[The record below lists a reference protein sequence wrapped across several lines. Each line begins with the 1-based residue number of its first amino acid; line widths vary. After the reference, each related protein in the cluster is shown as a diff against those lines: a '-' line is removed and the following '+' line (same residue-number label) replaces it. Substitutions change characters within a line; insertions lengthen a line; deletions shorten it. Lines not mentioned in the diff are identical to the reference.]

1 MLKKSISPPA
11 PGGFRELT
19 VDLDV
24 ATGIAWCRFRYT
36 GRPCFRPEILAELKT
51 ARRLLAG
58 FPAPAALKYAVMA
71 SATPGV
77 FSLGSDLEL
86 VQDLIRNRDRDGLMS
101 YARICIE
108 ALYEHHTAH
117 GLPVITASLVQ
128 GRALGSGFECALAS
142 DVIVAETGARM
153 GFPEVLF
160 NLFPGMGALSLL
172 SRRIRPAE
180 ALRLITS
187 GRVYPARELYDL
199 GMIDVLADPGQ
210 GTRALLTQ
218 VKLSQRTHVAHRA
231 LRAAHRRVAPLE
243 MDELLDVAGLWVE
256 TALSLTETDLRQ
268 MSRLVAEQQ
277 RTNPAA
283 AG

>member
-1 MLKKSISPPA
+1 
-11 PGGFRELT
+11 
-19 VDLDV
+19 
-24 ATGIAWCRFRYT
+24 
-36 GRPCFRPEILAELKT
+36 
-51 ARRLLAG
+51 
-58 FPAPAALKYAVMA
+58 
-71 SATPGV
+71 
-77 FSLGSDLEL
+77 
-86 VQDLIRNRDRDGLMS
+86 
-101 YARICIE
+101 
-108 ALYEHHTAH
+108 
-117 GLPVITASLVQ
+117 
-128 GRALGSGFECALAS
+128 LGSGFECALAS